1 MARFRILYFAQAREA
16 AGVRSEEITLDGTPN
31 VRLVIEKVIGLHPPL
46 RKLRDGMRVAVNEE
60 VVSDEEI
67 VRDGD
72 RVALIPPI
80 VGG

>member
-1 MARFRILYFAQAREA
+1 VARFRILYFAQARQA
-16 AGVRSEEITLDGTPN
+16 AGVRSEEITLDGTPS
-31 VRLVIEKVIGLHPPL
+31 VRLVVEKAIGLHPPL
-46 RKLRDGMRVAVNEE
+46 RRLLSGMHVAVNEE
-60 VVSDEEI
+60 VVSGEET

>member
-16 AGVRSEEITLDGTPN
+16 TGVRSEEIILDGTLN
-31 VRLVIEKVIGLHPPL
+31 ARLVVEEAIRLHPPL
-46 RKLRDGMRVAVNEE
+46 GKLRGGMRVAVNEE
-60 VVSDEEI
+60 VVSDEEA

-72 RVALIPPI
+72 RIALIPPI

>member
-1 MARFRILYFAQAREA
+1 MTRFRILYFAQTRKA
-16 AGVRSEEITLDGTPN
+16 AGVRSEEITLDGTPT
-31 VRLVIEKVIGLHPPL
+31 VSLVVEKAIELHPPL

-60 VVSDEEI
+60 VVSDAEI

>member
-16 AGVRSEEITLDGTPN
+16 AGVRSEEITLDGTPS
-31 VRLVIEKVIGLHPPL
+31 VRLVVESAIRLHPPL
-46 RKLRDGMRVAVNEE
+46 RDLRGGMRVAVNEE
-60 VVSDEEI
+60 VVSDDET